1 MSQAQEPSF
10 SGEPQTETDPVLE
23 THLIRLHQLTV
34 YGRWFVVGL
43 FWLLLAPPSLWVFRS
58 EFRLWQDSFTWTAVR
73 FAIAYHPI
81 AAIALSFCIGLTLS
95 VLIWQSRI
103 ILFGLSE
110 QQRQYLQKQ
119 LFRIKQQGNSH
130 PLWGWVFQL
139 NRDRQ

>member
-1 MSQAQEPSF
+1 MIQAQEPPF
-10 SGEPQTETDPVLE
+10 GDEPQSETDSALE
-23 THLIRLHQLTV
+23 AKLMRLHRLTV

-43 FWLLLAPPSLWVFRS
+43 SWLLLAPPSLWVFRS
-58 EFRLWQDSFTWTAVR
+58 EFRLWQDYFTWTAVR

-81 AAIALSFCIGLTLS
+81 AAIALSLCIGLTIA

-119 LFRIKQQGNSH
+119 LFRIKQQGESH
-130 PLWGWVFQL
+130 PLWHWVF
-139 NRDRQ
+139 